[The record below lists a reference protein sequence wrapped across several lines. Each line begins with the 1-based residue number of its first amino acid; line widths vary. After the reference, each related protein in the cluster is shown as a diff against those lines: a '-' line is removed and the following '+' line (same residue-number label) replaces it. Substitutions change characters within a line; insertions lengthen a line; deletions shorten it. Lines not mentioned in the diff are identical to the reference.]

1 MKKSTPLILFLFISF
16 LSFSQRI
23 TDFEKVKAG
32 KDLISQ
38 VDSLFIYMTSEPES
52 DKKVID
58 FIDSVLIET
67 LKQNDQLLVEKVK
80 VCLAISLINSNRK
93 EESLTLIKTLLKSKI
108 TRENNKQ
115 FAHCTQVMSTV
126 FMIKGQYSN
135 AFNSLDQ
142 AIDKIKSRGGY
153 TENLYFL
160 DNTKTQ
166 ALVAL
171 KRYDEAKIN
180 CKELIKKIVK
190 ENNKS
195 HYFFI
200 SNAYAVLGNIFL
212 EEDNLEEAENQF
224 NKSSEYALL
233 SNAPSM
239 IANSKTN
246 LAIIEFNKG
255 NVKSAEALF
264 LASLDARRKGNSRK
278 KIIEAIYNMGAL
290 TMQLDKIDTCKL
302 YFKEAL
308 SEAKKYNLKQEESD
322 ALLALAAVERDFG
335 SHKASIEYYEANLLV
350 QDAIRS
356 AENEEF
362 EQYLNMISKIEQESS
377 VTEIK
382 KVNAKWE
389 QKTTSERQKLGFV
402 AALVLFLFLFLLLKA
417 RNKAKSI

>member
-1 MKKSTPLILFLFISF
+1 MKKAAPLILFLFISF

-23 TDFEKVKAG
+23 ADFEKVKAG

-38 VDSLFIYMTSEPES
+38 VDALFVYMTNEPES

-93 EESLTLIKTLLKSKI
+93 EESLTIIKTLLQSKI
-108 TRENNKQ
+108 TRENNEQ
-115 FAHCTQVMSTV
+115 FAHCTQVMSAV

-190 ENNKS
+190 ENNKF
-195 HYFFI
+195 HYYFI

-264 LASLDARRKGNSRK
+264 LASLDARRKSNSRR

-308 SEAKKYNLKQEESD
+308 SEAKKYNYNQE
-322 ALLALAAVERDFG
+322 
-335 SHKASIEYYEANLLV
+335 
-350 QDAIRS
+350 
-356 AENEEF
+356 
-362 EQYLNMISKIEQESS
+362 
-377 VTEIK
+377 
-382 KVNAKWE
+382 
-389 QKTTSERQKLGFV
+389 
-402 AALVLFLFLFLLLKA
+402 
-417 RNKAKSI
+417 